1 MQVWIR
7 ADASVDVGG
16 GHVARCLALADGL
29 RGQGAAVAF
38 ACQALPGDMR
48 AHVAARGYPVLTLT
62 GSLQEDA
69 DAAACLAAMGGSRP
83 DWVVVDHYTLGESWE
98 RRLRAGGVRVLAIDD
113 NPLRR
118 HACDLLLDPN
128 HSAAGAA
135 RWQAWVDEGTRVLAG
150 TRFLLLREAF
160 FDARRTLRERDGT
173 VRRILVS
180 MGASDRPGA
189 ACVAMR
195 GLIALAGAGSLE
207 GVEVDVVA
215 GAGNPQAAELQRLTH
230 MLPSATFHPHTD
242 RMAELIAAADL
253 ALGAGGISVWERC
266 YLGLPACVV
275 ILADNQREAV
285 HCLAGEGA
293 LVSLGEHQA
302 LTATGVAAAVRGL
315 LDDPDRLRAL
325 SAQGRAL
332 AGEPD
337 FVRNP
342 LAWLS

>member
-1 MQVWIR
+1 MVCTAR
-7 ADASVDVGG
+7 ARRWRLPAK
-16 GHVARCLALADGL
+16 RCPVTCG
-29 RGQGAAVAF
+29 RTW
-38 ACQALPGDMR
+38 PP
-48 AHVAARGYPVLTLT
+48 GYPVLTLT

-69 DAAACLAAMGGSRP
+69 DAAACLAAWGQRP
-83 DWVVVDHYTLGESWE
+83 DWVVVDHYTLGAKAGSAACV
-98 RRLRAGGVRVLAIDD
+98 RAVSGAGHRRQSAAASRLR
-113 NPLRR
+113 P
-118 HACDLLLDPN
+118 
-128 HSAAGAA
+128 AA
-135 RWQAWVDEGTRVLAG
+135 RPQPFRGGCRALAGLGDEGTRVLAG

-242 RMAELIAAADL
+242 RMAELIAAADF

-293 LVSLGEHQA
+293 LVSLGEHRA